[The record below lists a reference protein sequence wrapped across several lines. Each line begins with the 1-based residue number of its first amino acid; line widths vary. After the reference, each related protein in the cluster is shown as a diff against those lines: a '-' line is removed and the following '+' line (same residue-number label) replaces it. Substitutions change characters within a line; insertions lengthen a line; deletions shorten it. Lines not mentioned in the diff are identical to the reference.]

1 MTTQRRRCQRC
12 RQFFTPRQPN
22 HWYCDSC
29 YSDIAPMGTTIP
41 KRRPGGADRL
51 HGGTSRVWAG
61 RPLTLHRR
69 RDTPKDKPSDTTL
82 AILEGLRD
90 FFTDVYRRPT
100 RLSMFLCQAGLGQG
114 ELESLQHGLTLDSLV
129 LRFCPR
135 LREWLIETIGMK
147 ATHVIIESYGL
158 YGDKRRDI
166 AAIASDVGLT
176 ELHARS
182 LQEWALRRLRGDEAQ
197 AALKEIAAAVAR
209 DVLRARPKTMG
220 P

>member
-1 MTTQRRRCQRC
+1 
-12 RQFFTPRQPN
+12 
-22 HWYCDSC
+22 
-29 YSDIAPMGTTIP
+29 MGTTIP

>member
-12 RQFFTPRQPN
+12 GRLFIPRQPN

-29 YSDIAPMGTTIP
+29 HSDIAPMGTTTP
-41 KRRPGGADRL
+41 KRRPGVADRL
-51 HGGTSRVWAG
+51 HSGTSRVWAG

-90 FFTDVYRRPT
+90 FFTDIYRRPT
-100 RLSMFLCQAGLGQG
+100 RLSLLLRQGGLGPD
-114 ELESLQHGLTLDSLV
+114 ELECLKYGLTLDALV
-129 LRFCPR
+129 LRFCPK

-158 YGDKRRDI
+158 YGDERRRMAEI
-166 AAIASDVGLT
+166 AFDVGVT
-176 ELHARS
+176 ESHARA
-182 LQEWALRRLRGDEAQ
+182 LRGWALKRLRGADEQ
-197 AALKEIAAAVAR
+197 SALKDIAAAVAR
-209 DVLRARPKTMG
+209 DVLRTRQDRES
-220 P
+220 